1 MIKLRTI
8 SLALLS
14 VMATVMTAT
23 DYTVSGQYVTIP
35 VKEVK
40 EGGAQ
45 VVRLQ
50 VVNDNIIRVQATP
63 EDRFSEKQSLIIVR
77 QTQTPKFTVTDGDEV
92 CEGCRRGG
100 PCGQEYRWCH
110 FL

>member
-35 VKEVK
+35 VKKVK

-63 EDRFSEKQSLIIVR
+63 ETS
-77 QTQTPKFTVTDGDEV
+77 
-92 CEGCRRGG
+92 CRRNRVSSSSNK
-100 PCGQEYRWCH
+100 PRH
-110 FL
+110 PSSL